1 MAGIAALAQN
11 VGVGLMFG
19 SFGVLLAPVEKAM
32 EVGRDVSV
40 LGMPLVM
47 IGMSLL
53 GPVVGGLSTR
63 FTIRSLMILGALL
76 TAAGYLALSFAT
88 TIALNLAAYALLIG
102 PGFVFLSVV
111 LPSALTA
118 RWFVAG
124 RGRALGIVNM
134 PIFVMLTPLVVTAL
148 LAHGGL
154 ALAYRAM
161 ALVALAL
168 VPILWFIVEHPPT
181 ASEAEPGDAPAQ
193 PDHGLSTAA
202 LATSATYWKMTI
214 AAAAIAT
221 GGTIISTHI
230 VPLAMGWGVASGQ
243 AALLVTIMAGAGM
256 AGSLAFGWLAD
267 RVGGG
272 RALMINCVSQ
282 ILLWGLLLLQP
293 GYALLAILIALIGV
307 CGAGLVA
314 AFGTALAEHFG
325 PASFGRAYGF
335 SNLVNLPFIAGGA
348 PLAGLIF
355 VRTGSYAAALMGQ
368 MGFFLFAAL
377 LVASVRRRA

>member
-1 MAGIAALAQN
+1 MAAIAALAQN

-19 SFGVLLAPVEKAM
+19 SFGVLLKPLE
-32 EVGRDVSV
+32 ETLHVGRDVSV

-53 GPVVGGLSTR
+53 GPVVGGLSAR

-76 TAAGYLALSFAT
+76 TGAGYLALSFAT
-88 TIALNLAAYALLIG
+88 TIAFNLAAYALLIG

-118 RWFVAG
+118 RWFVSG

-134 PIFVMLTPLVVTAL
+134 PIFVMLTPLAVTAL
-148 LAHGGL
+148 LGHGGL
-154 ALAYRAM
+154 ALAYRTM
-161 ALVALAL
+161 AVVALAL
-168 VPILWFIVEHPPT
+168 VPILWFIVEHPP
-181 ASEAEPGDAPAQ
+181 AEAGADADDGAAP

-202 LATSATYWKMTI
+202 LATNATYWKMTI

-221 GGTIISTHI
+221 GGTVLSTHI
-230 VPLAMGWGVASGQ
+230 VAMTIGWGVVAAQ

-267 RVGGG
+267 RVGGA
-272 RALMINCVSQ
+272 RALMINCLSQ
-282 ILLWGLLLLQP
+282 ILLWALLLLRP
-293 GYALLAILIALIGV
+293 DYVVLAVLIALIGV

-325 PASFGRAYGF
+325 PASFGRAYGL

-355 VRTGSYAAALMGQ
+355 VKTGSYAAALIGQ
-368 MGFFLFAAL
+368 IGFFLLGAL
-377 LVASVRRRA
+377 LAASVRRRA